1 MVASKA
7 TSWLLFVRAALEFFA
22 ITYTITKILTSA
34 LGAVFEDAVSVMLA
48 KPAKIANRITNGIV
62 TDIHLFSS
70 TLLFRKKR

>member
-1 MVASKA
+1 MQ
-7 TSWLLFVRAALEFFA
+7 AALEFFA
-22 ITYTITKILTSA
+22 IAYTIAKIRISA
-34 LGAVFEDAVSVMLA
+34 LGTVFWDAVFVMLA